1 MPKSEGPA
9 ADGWRALVVAVERDF
24 RALLE
29 LIDQTIG
36 DHGQAAERAEIKG
49 TTDRGLRLTR
59 QLLDSM
65 DRRGTD

>member
-1 MPKSEGPA
+1 MPSSESPAPDGP
-9 ADGWRALVVAVERDF
+9 RAVIVAVERDF

-36 DHGQAAERAEIKG
+36 DHGQAAELAAIKA

-65 DRRGTD
+65 DGKSTD